1 MAQIDE
7 IKELLNTLRL
17 LFSIG
22 IGLIVVLTGALIN
35 KEVSGSVDIYFW
47 VGAII
52 EVILIIGLFFIG
64 KGIKKNITK
73 IKDL

>member
-1 MAQIDE
+1 
-7 IKELLNTLRL
+7 
-17 LFSIG
+17 
-22 IGLIVVLTGALIN
+22 LIVVLTGALIN